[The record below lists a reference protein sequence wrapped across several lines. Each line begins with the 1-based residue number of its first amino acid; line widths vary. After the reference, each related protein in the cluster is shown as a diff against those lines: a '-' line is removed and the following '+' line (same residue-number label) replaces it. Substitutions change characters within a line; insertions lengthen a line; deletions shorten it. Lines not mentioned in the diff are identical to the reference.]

1 MPAVC
6 RVNDQNNGK
15 GRILGGVSSV
25 QVNGRSIAVV
35 GNKITR
41 HGKGPHSSSTVQQG
55 SGSVFA
61 GDKAVTYVGALDTCK
76 HAHSTGSGDVNVG
89 S

>member
-6 RVNDQNNGK
+6 RVNDQDNGK
-15 GRILGGVSSV
+15 GRILGGVGSV
-25 QVNGRSIAVV
+25 QVNGRPVAVV
-35 GNKITR
+35 GNKITP
-41 HGKGPHSSSTVQQG
+41 HGGGPHKFATVQKG

-61 GDKAVTYVGALDTCK
+61 GGKAVTYVGAMDTCK
-76 HAHSTGSGDVNVG
+76 HVHSTGSGDVNVG